1 MEIIS
6 WNDYGETHYIGP
18 IYEDGI
24 PDGASRYVSNHP
36 HDAWRLL
43 LPHYIAAYKSGNG
56 GHLRGMRS
64 RASAVRR
71 IKSADPEDKIVYWYR
86 SNPSTS
92 GSSGGT
98 TGNNPDMGQP
108 ILAPGYVSQD
118 RVFATVFVAAPS
130 DIKIQ
135 IGSAP
140 PTVFRGRRPG
150 LNHYSVPFDGQTGPV
165 RFAIERN
172 EQEITTAVGR
182 AITDYCQEGN
192 VDWNAVVGSSH
203 GLSDQPSLEH
213 SG

>member
-1 MEIIS
+1 
-6 WNDYGETHYIGP
+6 
-18 IYEDGI
+18 
-24 PDGASRYVSNHP
+24 
-36 HDAWRLL
+36 
-43 LPHYIAAYKSGNG
+43 
-56 GHLRGMRS
+56 MRS

-71 IKSADPEDKIVYWYR
+71 TKSADPEDKIVYWYR
-86 SNPSTS
+86 SNPNTS

-118 RVFATVFVAAPS
+118 RVFATVFLAAPS

-140 PTVFRGRRPG
+140 PTVFRARRPG

-172 EQEITTAVGR
+172 DQEITTAVGR